1 MLDAWPAVLKR
12 VPDAIYCIVGQGDD
26 RARLEARARE
36 LKVTDSVKFAGAVS
50 GDELRDWYHRCRV
63 FAMPA
68 RTDLDPRTPRGEG
81 FGIVFL
87 EAMMFGKPV
96 LGPNVG
102 APSEFIRSREH
113 GLLVNP
119 ADSTEVA
126 DALVELLEDKDRA
139 VQMGRAAREWV
150 SGEYTEERFRQ
161 RLADILKIE
170 AADKK
175 ETN

>member
-1 MLDAWPAVLKR
+1 
-12 VPDAIYCIVGQGDD
+12 
-26 RARLEARARE
+26 
-36 LKVTDSVKFAGAVS
+36 
-50 GDELRDWYHRCRV
+50 
-63 FAMPA
+63 
-68 RTDLDPRTPRGEG
+68 
-81 FGIVFL
+81 
-87 EAMMFGKPV
+87 MMFGKPV